1 MCIYRYA
8 PDSKRV
14 ERLIIWQKGV
24 SVQIRPFA
32 KLIVWLYT
40 AECFWKKA
48 YVQKKMKEMGEMSVI
63 INSIEGVVWRMLKHR
78 DSFGKEKLKK

>member
-1 MCIYRYA
+1 MIWQKGVCLDTPFCQNNHTITAANILSVIMCIYRYA

-32 KLIVWLYT
+32 KLI
-40 AECFWKKA
+40 A
-48 YVQKKMKEMGEMSVI
+48 
-63 INSIEGVVWRMLKHR
+63 
-78 DSFGKEKLKK
+78 